1 MHSTFKILRHYFPF
15 CFWIQAATCNPHE
28 MGTKNVPPTRSGLI
42 VDSVIWLRMLD
53 SWAQYVPT
61 TKAISD
67 NGQKTDDGIFSP
79 TPRTE
84 DGGADPSQYVGPTD
98 IFRVGRAKP
107 MRKVIS

>member
-1 MHSTFKILRHYFPF
+1 
-15 CFWIQAATCNPHE
+15 
-28 MGTKNVPPTRSGLI
+28 
-42 VDSVIWLRMLD
+42 MLD

-67 NGQKTDDGIFSP
+67 RGQKTDDGIFSP

-98 IFRVGRAKP
+98 IFKVGRAKP
-107 MRKVIS
+107 KCEVIS